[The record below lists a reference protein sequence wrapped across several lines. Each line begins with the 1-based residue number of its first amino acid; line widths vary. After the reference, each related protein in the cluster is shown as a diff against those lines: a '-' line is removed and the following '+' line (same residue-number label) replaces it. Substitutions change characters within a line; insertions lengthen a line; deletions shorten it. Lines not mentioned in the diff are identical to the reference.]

1 MIDPIDGE
9 TPPPTADANQA
20 APESVEPPPPDLA
33 AELAA
38 AQANAADLKDKLLR
52 ALAEQE
58 NQRRRF
64 ERERDE
70 SAKYAI
76 ARFARDILAVA
87 DNLQR
92 ALEADGADQAQTPDA
107 PRTGI
112 AAGVAATM
120 RELMA
125 AFERH
130 GVRRIDPLGQKFDPH
145 FHQAV
150 FEVPDATQPP
160 GTVVKV
166 AASGYAIGDRLLR
179 AAMVGVAK
187 AAAPSPAGDPA
198 DNGDSAKPRFIDT
211 KA

>member
-1 MIDPIDGE
+1 MIEPSESQEQPDGAGAQPAGN
-9 TPPPTADANQA
+9 TTAPDA
-20 APESVEPPPPDLA
+20 A
-33 AELAA
+33 AELTAKLAA
-38 AQANAADLKDKLLR
+38 AEAEIAAQKDKLLR

-64 ERERDE
+64 EREREDT
-70 SAKYAI
+70 AKYAI
-76 ARFARDILAVA
+76 ARFARDLLTVA

-92 ALEADGADQAQTPDA
+92 ALEADGAAGAETADA

-112 AAGVAATM
+112 AAGVAATE
-120 RELMA
+120 RELIA

-130 GVRRIDPLGQKFDPH
+130 GVRRIDPKGQKFDPH

-150 FEVPDATQPP
+150 FEVPDASNPP
-160 GTVVKV
+160 GTVVNV
-166 AASGYAIGDRLLR
+166 AAPGYVIGDRLLR

-187 AAAPSPAGDPA
+187 AAPGA
-198 DNGDSAKPRFIDT
+198 DGEPPPQRIDT